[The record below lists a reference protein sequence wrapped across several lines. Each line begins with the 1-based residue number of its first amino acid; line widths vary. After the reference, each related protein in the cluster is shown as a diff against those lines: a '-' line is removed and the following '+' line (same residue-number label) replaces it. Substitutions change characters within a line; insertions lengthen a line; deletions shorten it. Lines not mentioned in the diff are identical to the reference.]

1 LCKQTNETISHILSA
16 GPKLAQKEYKKRHD
30 NVARAIHWDLSGKY
44 GFQRDERWP
53 DYVPDSVLENED
65 YRMLWDFSMRTDHEI
80 EGRRQDLL
88 IIDEKENNCQ
98 IIDMAI
104 ADDGRVRAKEDE
116 ILSSC

>member
-1 LCKQTNETISHILSA
+1 
-16 GPKLAQKEYKKRHD
+16 
-30 NVARAIHWDLSGKY
+30 
-44 GFQRDERWP
+44 
-53 DYVPDSVLENED
+53 
-65 YRMLWDFSMRTDHEI
+65 MLWDFSMRTDHEI